1 MKALLIADS
10 DTAARTIS
18 GFITSYG
25 FDIIRYRSALK
36 AIENIEEIAPN
47 AIFISTGDFPRHW
60 KTIVQYV
67 RSDTDKDT
75 TIVILLINERFTADD
90 ANKAVHIGV
99 QAIISETLTASNDE
113 HQLLELFSRYKSVGS
128 GTHAYVYNNISERSI
143 FLFTNPLND
152 TIITGKVDSLSTTEI
167 KFRPDAPSVT
177 AELSCGEVIENC
189 SLKIGDTI
197 ISLQCRIKKNG
208 NLMVLEFEKMNE
220 KDSKSL
226 RAFISSAQQGQ

>member
-10 DTAARTIS
+10 DNAARTIS

-90 ANKAVHIGV
+90 ADKAVHIGV
-99 QAIISETLTASNDE
+99 QAIISDTLTASNDE
-113 HQLLELFSRYKSVGS
+113 HQLRELFSRYKPVSP
-128 GTHAYVYNNISERSI
+128 GTNAYIYNNISERSV

-152 TIITGKVDSLSTTEI
+152 TIITGKVDFLSTTEI

-177 AELSCGEVIENC
+177 AELSCGEIIENC

-197 ISLQCRIKKNG
+197 ISLQCRINKNG
-208 NLMVLEFEKMNE
+208 NLMVLEFEKMND
-220 KDSKSL
+220 KDSKILSE
-226 RAFISSAQQGQ
+226 FISSVQQGQ